1 MTSPNERSGWIC
13 VKSGGPGL
21 WITLERFAMGVHG
34 LELYRKEAK
43 LSLAA
48 FVRKLPITRST
59 YYGWLKGRKP
69 DRFRIVECFAIA
81 AKL

>member
-1 MTSPNERSGWIC
+1 MTKDRTGWTC
-13 VKSGGPGL
+13 LASGGPGI
-21 WITLERFAMGVHG
+21 WVPLERFAQGVHG

-43 LSLAA
+43 LSVLA
-48 FVRKLPITRST
+48 FTKKLPITRST

-69 DRFRIVECFAIA
+69 DRFRIVECFIIA

>member
-1 MTSPNERSGWIC
+1 MPSKDRSGWVC
-13 VKSGGPGL
+13 VKDGGPGI

-34 LELYRKEAK
+34 LELYREEAG
-43 LSLAA
+43 LSIVA
-48 FVRKLPITRST
+48 FTKKLPITRST

-69 DRFRIVECFAIA
+69 DRIRIVECFAVA